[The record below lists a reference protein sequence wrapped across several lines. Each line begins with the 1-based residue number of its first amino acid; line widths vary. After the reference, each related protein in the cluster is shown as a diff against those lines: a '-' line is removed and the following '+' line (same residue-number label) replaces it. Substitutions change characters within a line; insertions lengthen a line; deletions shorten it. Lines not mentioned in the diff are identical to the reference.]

1 MCRSLAKREFSSN
14 ATVGSAELEVDGE
27 GMKVVFVVVRSL
39 AASANLNWA
48 EMINL
53 YICYSN

>member
-1 MCRSLAKREFSSN
+1 MPQSGKERVQFN

-39 AASANLNWA
+39 AASANLN
-48 EMINL
+48 
-53 YICYSN
+53 

>member
-1 MCRSLAKREFSSN
+1 MPQSGKERVQFN

-48 EMINL
+48 EIINL